1 MFIDSFDVWK
11 VEDLGGVWHSMVVL
25 IGAFQVVFYY
35 GIGVVIGPEHLPE
48 VLDLLPLLSSVTYLY
63 VSSEHLGRVMLVEV
77 ELSVCVRLLAEDRG
91 EGCSF
96 PPLQL
101 QV

>member
-1 MFIDSFDVWK
+1 
-11 VEDLGGVWHSMVVL
+11 MVVL
-25 IGAFQVVFYY
+25 IGAFQVVLHYEI
-35 GIGVVIGPEHLPE
+35 GIVIGPEHL
-48 VLDLLPLLSSVTYLY
+48 VLDLLPLLSFVTYLY

-77 ELSVCVRLLAEDRG
+77 EVSICVRLLAEDRG
-91 EGCSF
+91 EGCSS

>member
-1 MFIDSFDVWK
+1 MEGRGSWGCLAFHVGIDRCLSGCSSLRDR
-11 VEDLGGVWHSMVVL
+11 
-25 IGAFQVVFYY
+25 
-35 GIGVVIGPEHLPE
+35 VVIGPEHLPE
-48 VLDLLPLLSSVTYLY
+48 VLDLLPLLSFVTYLY

-77 ELSVCVRLLAEDRG
+77 EVSICVRLLVEDRG
-91 EGCSF
+91 EGCSS